1 VKPAPRCATC
11 PDGTRPHWAHVEVWR
26 PDETW
31 IPSCAD
37 GSVRWFHAFIEP
49 LIDDAVDR
57 RACLAPR
64 AWIRQLS

>member
-1 VKPAPRCATC
+1 
-11 PDGTRPHWAHVEVWR
+11 VWR